1 MLRIKKSA
9 VIGIMTNFV
18 LIGFYMLLAQFE
30 IESYTLVLFCAV
42 ASFSIMFCSLLK
54 ICKKKLN
61 LCTIFLILCFLFYFG
76 QFVEFCV
83 WGIVENEALSIVKS
97 FKKTD
102 IVRVAFITL
111 IYVHILQSGML
122 IVERLNKNKQMT
134 IKFEY
139 LDINIIRVCAWLIY
153 IAAYP
158 FALYYQYSRFRHSKI
173 WGYGS
178 TLYSNLASSSQWLRF
193 GEFFT
198 GFVISMYIL
207 LIIIYK
213 GKRSIYAVIVSI
225 IPYITFYVLS
235 GSRLQAALLLMTLV
249 LIRHHWFRPINI
261 KDIFTISIIGIIGS
275 YVITI
280 SSQIR
285 NYLGMYDSMFFA
297 VKSALANTSLLTVL
311 MHILDEFGCQIVS
324 IACVMLNCPDPIPF
338 NYGKLYLY
346 GIEIIVPNL
355 LGYKRIFF
363 TENTDD
369 AFKYLI
375 NNGSTGLGSS
385 FISESFYSFGF
396 WGIFMVFLFGIIIR
410 KVSQK
415 LENSNNVNIFQ
426 TFAGF
431 YTAYCLIFT
440 VRGDTF
446 NLLSS
451 IIQYCLIPIL
461 LIWIMNGIVNREKGN
476 KAK

>member
-1 MLRIKKSA
+1 MLRIETSA
-9 VIGIMTNFV
+9 VIGIMANSV
-18 LIGFYMLLAQFE
+18 LICFYILLAQFQ
-30 IESYTLVLFCAV
+30 IESYTLVLFCSV
-42 ASFSIMFCSLLK
+42 ASFSIMLCSLLK
-54 ICKKKLN
+54 ICEKKIN

-83 WGIVENEALSIVKS
+83 WGIVENKALNIMKS
-97 FKKTD
+97 FKRTEM
-102 IVRVAFITL
+102 VRVSFITL
-111 IYVHILQSGML
+111 IYVHTLQSGML
-122 IVERLNKNKQMT
+122 IVGRLKKEKRT
-134 IKFEY
+134 HVKFDY

-158 FALYYQYSRFRHSKI
+158 FALYYQYSRFRYSKI

-178 TLYSNLASSSQWLRF
+178 TLYSNLASSSQLLRF

-207 LIIIYK
+207 LIIAYK
-213 GKRSIYAVIVSI
+213 GKRSVYVVIVSI

-235 GSRLQAALLLMTLV
+235 GSRLQAALLLITLV
-249 LIRHHWFRPINI
+249 LIRHHWFEPINI
-261 KDIFTISIIGIIGS
+261 KDIFTILFIGIIGA
-275 YVITI
+275 YAITI

-285 NYLGMYDSMFFA
+285 NYLGMYDSVLFA
-297 VKSALANTSLLTVL
+297 VKSALENTSLLTVFK
-311 MHILDEFGCQIVS
+311 HIFDEFGCQIVS
-324 IACVMLNCPDPIPF
+324 IACVMLNCPDPISF

-375 NNGSTGLGSS
+375 NNGNTGLGSS
-385 FISESFYSFGF
+385 FISESFYSFGLC
-396 WGIFMVFLFGIIIR
+396 GILMVFLFGIIVR
-410 KVSQK
+410 KVSQR
-415 LENSNNVNIFQ
+415 LENSNHANILRI
-426 TFAGF
+426 FAGF
-431 YTAYCLIFT
+431 YIAYRLIFT

-446 NLLSS
+446 NILSS
-451 IIQYCLIPIL
+451 VIQYCLFPIL
-461 LIWIMNGIVNREKGN
+461 LIWIMNRFANREKGIN
-476 KAK
+476 PK